1 MSTRPGQP
9 PEGLRDA
16 IKGMPSYSKE
26 EVKVLAGNPG
36 GAQDFIDSTRQH
48 GGATMNL
55 TTGKVAQYGD
65 KVHLVGKEPS
75 KLSGHPVRTEFE
87 SVGDSHPSLSAKQFA
102 SHFVRLKEHAAD
114 DKASM
119 GSWVDNKSKKSRAKG
134 VQIDLST
141 GHKYKRSAE
150 KKMIARNEDAIF
162 SMTNM
167 RNTYNEAARKRHGIT
182 EPRPPKE
189 N

>member
-9 PEGLRDA
+9 PEGLLETA
-16 IKGMPSYSKE
+16 KKMPSYTKE
-26 EVKVLAGNPG
+26 EVKVLASNPK
-36 GAQDFIDSTRQH
+36 GAQDFIDSTNNF
-48 GGATMNL
+48 GGATMNIKS
-55 TTGKVAQYGD
+55 GKVAQPGD
-65 KVHLVGKEPS
+65 NVHLVGKEPS
-75 KLSGHPVRTEFE
+75 KLSGHPVPTEFE
-87 SVGDSHPSLSAKQFA
+87 STGEAHPKISAKQFA
-102 SHFVRLKEHAAD
+102 SHFVRLSEHAAD

-119 GSWVDNKSKKSRAKG
+119 GSWVDGKSKKSRAKG

-141 GHKYKRSAE
+141 GHKYKRTAE

-162 SMTNM
+162 SMRSM

-182 EPRPPKE
+182 DPRPPKE